1 MRIGRKPLCEVVES
15 SFLLFQCVSSIFN
28 FPKPSNIIELQ
39 NYSHICVSEI
49 PCFILSIPMFPQSQ
63 TPRSWSDAAWCKG
76 DGIIWSRIRHPQ
88 VFYRINQTSTIFM
101 GHLQKSTIFM
111 GHLQKSTIFM
121 GYLQKSTIFMGYLQT
136 STIFMAYLH
145 KITTSMGLY
154 RSDWNHEFIWFYDL
168 PFLWDWKH
176 QFINMDLLRKINQY
190 GNWWDMMSEGC
201 ISYFF
206 GTSPKT
212 PQLPRLIIMDPCEL
226 DFAAKQLEIPISDFL
241 PQVSPGTS

>member
-1 MRIGRKPLCEVVES
+1 MCFKY
-15 SFLLFQCVSSIFN
+15 FQ
-28 FPKPSNIIELQ
+28 FPKAIE
-39 NYSHICVSEI
+39 HHWTSELFTHM
-49 PCFILSIPMFPQSQ
+49 CEWNPMFYSFHSHVSPKSNAKVMVWCCMVQ
-63 TPRSWSDAAWCKG
+63 RRWDHLKSDPAIPKF
-76 DGIIWSRIRHPQ
+76 STE
-88 VFYRINQTSTIFM
+88 INQTSTIFM